1 VTYISKYPI
10 INVTVDVILD
20 LYMIDEHQR
29 YILLIERAN
38 EPFKGKLA
46 LPGGFIDPDE
56 PAETAAV
63 RELEEETGFKIDED
77 VLELVDVASAPN
89 RDPRGRTISIVYS
102 YFIIG
107 ANAEGFKLNL
117 KAGDDAANVVL
128 LPVQELKKEDLAF
141 DHYDLIG
148 KVHDIAGSTG

>member
-1 VTYISKYPI
+1 MIYTSKYPI
-10 INVTVDVILD
+10 INVTVDIIVELFFSDSRERCIV
-20 LYMIDEHQR
+20 
-29 YILLIERAN
+29 LIERAN
-38 EPFKGKLA
+38 EPFRSKLA

-56 PAETAAV
+56 KAESAAA
-63 RELEEETGFKIDED
+63 RELFEETGLLIHPADLD
-77 VLELVDVASAPN
+77 LVDVASAPN

-102 YFIIG
+102 YFGIFIEK
-107 ANAEGFKLNL
+107 NDLYKIL